1 MEKTAPPPN
10 IEALLA
16 KAKQPSADAMRLHP
30 FYRGKVEIALKCRV
44 RDFNDFA
51 IWYTPG
57 VAAPC
62 RAIAENPDLVY
73 EFTHKWN
80 TVAVVSDG
88 TRVLGLGDIGPKAG
102 LPVMEGKALLYKY
115 LGGVD
120 AWPIMLDTKDPDKI
134 IETVLLIQP
143 GFGGVNLEDLSQP
156 KCFRILDTL
165 RSRAEIPVWH
175 DDQQGTATVTLAG
188 LLNALKI
195 VGKKLSEVSIVFVG
209 SGASNVACARLIFN
223 SGADAA
229 RCRVV
234 DSKGILHKGRSDIE
248 LRKAEFVDK
257 WKMCQSTNAE
267 GRQGGIPEA
276 MKGAD
281 VVIALS
287 KPGPGT
293 LQPEWIR
300 AMADGAIVFA
310 MANPVPEIWPW
321 EAEEAGAAIVATG
334 RSDFPNQVN
343 NSLGFPGIF
352 RGTLDV
358 RATTI
363 TDPMCV
369 AAAEALA
376 GMAAEKGLNPHYIL
390 PTMDEWEVFPRE
402 AAAVAAKA
410 VEEGVARIP
419 MTYDEELANA
429 SEIIRRSRNLTQSM
443 MKEDFI
449 LDPDA

>member
-62 RAIAENPDLVY
+62 RAIAENPELVY
-73 EFTHKWN
+73 EYTHKWN

-120 AWPIMLDTKDPDKI
+120 AWPIMLDTKDPDQI

-195 VGKKLSEVSIVFVG
+195 VGKKMSEASIVFVG

-234 DSKGILHKGRSDIE
+234 DSKGILHKGRSDVE

-257 WKMCQSTNAE
+257 WKMCQTTNAE

-281 VVIALS
+281 VVVALS
-287 KPGPGT
+287 KPGPGVI
-293 LQPEWIR
+293 LPEWVGT
-300 AMADGAIVFA
+300 MAKDAIVFA

-321 EAEEAGAAIVATG
+321 EAEQAGAAIVATG

-410 VEEGVARIP
+410 VEEGVARKP
-419 MTYDEELANA
+419 LSYDEELANA

>member
-1 MEKTAPPPN
+1 M
-10 IEALLA
+10 
-16 KAKQPSADAMRLHP
+16 
-30 FYRGKVEIALKCRV
+30 
-44 RDFNDFA
+44 
-51 IWYTPG
+51 
-57 VAAPC
+57 
-62 RAIAENPDLVY
+62 
-73 EFTHKWN
+73 
-80 TVAVVSDG
+80 
-88 TRVLGLGDIGPKAG
+88 
-102 LPVMEGKALLYKY
+102 
-115 LGGVD
+115 
-120 AWPIMLDTKDPDKI
+120 
-134 IETVLLIQP
+134 
-143 GFGGVNLEDLSQP
+143 
-156 KCFRILDTL
+156 
-165 RSRAEIPVWH
+165 
-175 DDQQGTATVTLAG
+175 
-188 LLNALKI
+188 
-195 VGKKLSEVSIVFVG
+195 
-209 SGASNVACARLIFN
+209 
-223 SGADAA
+223 
-229 RCRVV
+229 V

-293 LQPEWIR
+293 LLPEWIR

-419 MTYDEELANA
+419 MTYDEEFRNA
-429 SEIIRRSRNLTQSM
+429 SDIIGRSRNLTKSM
-443 MKEDFI
+443 MAEGFI
-449 LDPDA
+449 IDPDA